1 MKFFKAVSCNSI
13 PLNYFKSNLK
23 YIIVIF
29 SIFFIALNHRCRIW
43 TKLLRPVHQSV
54 CSILSLS
61 FVTWNRFLIVYSILR
76 YAAPANNNRG
86 QAAPARP
93 MVSFSTY
100 PVQQQY
106 AAPSALAPT
115 QMYSAPAQ
123 QPTFSAPPAA
133 APQQTYSAP
142 AQQTFSAPAAAAPQM
157 FAAPQQYSVPAA
169 APVATYSAPAQQ
181 Q

>member
-1 MKFFKAVSCNSI
+1 MFNFVFVFF
-13 PLNYFKSNLK
+13 
-23 YIIVIF
+23 
-29 SIFFIALNHRCRIW
+29 
-43 TKLLRPVHQSV
+43 
-54 CSILSLS
+54 
-61 FVTWNRFLIVYSILR
+61 TWNRFLIVNSLLR

-106 AAPSALAPT
+106 AAAPALAPT
-115 QMYSAPAQ
+115 QMYSAPQ
-123 QPTFSAPPAA
+123 
-133 APQQTYSAP
+133 
-142 AQQTFSAPAAAAPQM
+142 QQTFSAPAAAAPQM
-157 FAAPQQYSVPAA
+157 FAAPQQYSAPAA